1 MKILG
6 VVLAGVFVGVV
17 ITEIIRQTKPEVFKN
32 VEKKACDF
40 LGSFKSAFKEG
51 YKQTA

>member
-1 MKILG
+1 MKTLG
-6 VVLAGVFVGVV
+6 IVLAGVFVGVV
-17 ITEIIRQTKPEVFKN
+17 IVEIIRQTSPNAFKG

-40 LGSFKSAFKEG
+40 VTSFKSAFKEG